1 MFKCLSPLFFLAF
14 VATAQAQP
22 PSGPLFD
29 PQGRLIPYD
38 PPSEVDAAPQP
49 VTPKAKPAAK
59 KKSKAKAS
67 AKKSSK
73 KGGKK
78 AAKKSKSSKS
88 SKPAAKSKQS
98 AKKKAK

>member
-38 PPSEVDAAPQP
+38 PPSEVDASPQP

-59 KKSKAKAS
+59 KKSKAKTS

-78 AAKKSKSSKS
+78 AAKKSKSSK
-88 SKPAAKSKQS
+88 PAAKSKQS